1 MKSGAGKGCPGQG
14 KAGQGRARQGR
25 SDERREVGALLI
37 RSTTSI
43 RSKCRVRGSVPFC
56 HSLPFLFLWIFTF
69 FKTLF
74 WPSWTD
80 SDWSTAMPSF
90 SFARSCH
97 VCSTTLQVHTVSI
110 YVSHGPLSPP
120 FGCCVFWRSRSKP
133 VNDFSCYNLYHTC
146 CCDIAVKEKIAS
158 PSIRSAQTLQHEHA
172 PP

>member
-69 FKTLF
+69 SRPCFGHLGLTLTGQQPCLLF
-74 WPSWTD
+74 PLREAVMSALQHYKYIQ
-80 SDWSTAMPSF
+80 SVSTYHTALYHPLLDVVSF
-90 SFARSCH
+90 GAAALSRLMIFL
-97 VCSTTLQVHTVSI
+97 VIISTTPAAAI
-110 YVSHGPLSPP
+110 
-120 FGCCVFWRSRSKP
+120 SR
-133 VNDFSCYNLYHTC
+133 
-146 CCDIAVKEKIAS
+146 
-158 PSIRSAQTLQHEHA
+158 
-172 PP
+172 